1 MLTEIDVHRVQPV
14 DSLPGV
20 VRPYG
25 LVVPDMRDSD
35 GPLRLIKPG
44 RDKIGSPGG
53 TSRKIFWSEQETFGK
68 EQGIF
73 SSE

>member
-25 LVVPDMRDSD
+25 LVVPDVRDSE
-35 GPLRLIKPG
+35 PVKT
-44 RDKIGSPGG
+44 DKARP
-53 TSRKIFWSEQETFGK
+53 
-68 EQGIF
+68 
-73 SSE
+73 